1 MGPGHGLSPTHQVAA
16 TIRNFGWHCPV
27 GCPGQQ
33 HRIPPPRAAAPKKGT
48 TAEERE
54 SCSGKWVM
62 AVPRAYPVGFTPP
75 QSQTAL
81 FKAVLNNPAV
91 LLELG
96 PRKATS
102 ARNSTQKSFPYF
114 APSACPWHLYSFVPG
129 LSAHQGES
137 WCANQAQR
145 GFQRGTAAYSKRDRP
160 PKMFLSG
167 SFQAKWDFQS
177 HLVLSFCTSLHSP
190 EITDNSRSLLNP

>member
-1 MGPGHGLSPTHQVAA
+1 M
-16 TIRNFGWHCPV
+16 

-33 HRIPPPRAAAPKKGT
+33 NRIPPPRAAAPKKGT

-91 LLELG
+91 PLELG
-96 PRKATS
+96 PWKATS

-129 LSAHQGES
+129 LSAHQGKS
-137 WCANQAQR
+137 WCANQGPTR
-145 GFQRGTAAYSKRDRP
+145 LPTR
-160 PKMFLSG
+160 
-167 SFQAKWDFQS
+167 
-177 HLVLSFCTSLHSP
+177 
-190 EITDNSRSLLNP
+190 NSSLLKERQTSKNVPFWVISGKMGFSVPSCFIFLYVTTQPRNHRQLP